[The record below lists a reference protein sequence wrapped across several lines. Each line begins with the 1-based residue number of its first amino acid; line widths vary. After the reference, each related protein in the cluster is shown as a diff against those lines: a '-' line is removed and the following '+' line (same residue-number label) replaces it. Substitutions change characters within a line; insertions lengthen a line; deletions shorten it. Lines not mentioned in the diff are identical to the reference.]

1 MRLARLSIVGCVFA
15 VLAHVFAFE
24 TSAYAQL
31 PAGPPARPMITDL
44 VDEANLAPLSGNTRP
59 EANAA
64 NDRGRVADS
73 LPMAHLTLQLRRPPE
88 QEQALTQFIDQL
100 HDPAS
105 ANFHKWLTPDQFG
118 ARFGPAASD
127 IQQITGWLQSHG
139 FRVNVIYPSG
149 MSIDFS
155 GTAGQV
161 RTAFHTEIH
170 YIQARGANHIAN
182 MSDPQIPA
190 ALASTVVGIVALHD
204 IAPRTKVT
212 PRRKNGVDYTAGSG
226 NYPVTPA
233 DLATIY
239 NLNPVFNVGVSGQ
252 NQTIYLIEDTNL
264 YTNNDWTTF
273 RSTFGLSGYS
283 GATLSTVH
291 PAPPS
296 GSNNCSDPGVNSD
309 DIEAILDAEYAS
321 AAAPSAA
328 IVMATC
334 ANSPDGLLIALQN
347 LINGSNPPAIISMS
361 YGECEAFNGASSNAA
376 YNAIYQQGVAEG
388 TSIFVS
394 AGDEAAGSCDYG
406 GKSVTHGIGVNAL
419 ASTPYNVA
427 VGGTDFSDTYAG
439 STSTYWSSSNTATYG
454 SAKSYIPEIP
464 WNDSCASQLIAS
476 AHGHSTTYGS
486 SSYCNSLNRNSFYLN
501 NVGGSGGPSGCA
513 TGSPSISGVVSG
525 SCQGY
530 AKPSWQSGVI
540 GIPNDG
546 VRDLPDVSLFAA
558 DGMWNHYYVFC
569 YSDHNNG
576 GVPCTGAPSGW
587 SGAGGTSFAS
597 PIMAGIQ
604 ALINQNMGAA
614 QGNPNVVYYK
624 LAAVAYGASGNA
636 SCNSSNGNTISS
648 SCIFN
653 DVTQG
658 DMDAPCTGSYNCY
671 QPSGTYGVLST
682 NNSAYAPA
690 YGTTTSWDFA
700 TGLGSINVYNLVT
713 GWKSFVVA
721 NPMTLQ
727 VSPSNDIASS
737 GNQGG
742 PFSPSSF
749 QYMLQASIGSVGY
762 SISGV
767 PSWLTPSST
776 SGTTT
781 TTGTTITFTVNSN
794 ANSLSPA
801 TYNATITFTDTT
813 YNKTVLTRTAAL
825 IVLSASSSNGILQVS
840 PATNIAASGDPGGP
854 FSPSSFQYQLS
865 ASKGSV
871 GYSISGLPSWLS
883 ASSTSGTVT
892 TSPSTVTFTVNSN
905 TNGLSFGF
913 YNATIAFNDT
923 TNNAIIQTIS
933 AAVFV
938 MASGSGGGGSS
949 TAKIFVSAKSGS
961 DTGVCPIT
969 APCAT
974 LNYALSIADAG
985 AQIIILDGG
994 AFGPIILSGP
1004 ITILGNTPN
1013 LQTQIVADPTAQ
1025 AGCIGALPSGC
1036 YLTNNGFGVEIAA
1049 AATDSVK
1056 IEDVFMSAGSSGTG
1070 ALKLTSGGQ
1079 IQLSNNVFRG
1089 NSSSNAPIVTLAPNN
1104 PGTTQAQVY
1113 FSNSDVGFNNTQ
1125 ANAGAVLVQ
1134 PIGTTSIKLHFNHV
1148 EVHNASYGIRTDG
1161 SLQSSPAVQVATIVS
1176 ESEFFS
1182 FNNAA
1187 INAFST
1193 SGTGT
1198 VNAAYNNV
1206 IILNAQAAIKT
1217 DGPQSTVSLSNSTI
1231 AGNGAGVQILNSATI
1246 VTSGNNTIVGN
1257 GTNVSGGTLTPLA
1270 AR

>member
-31 PAGPPARPMITDL
+31 PAGSPARPMITDL
-44 VDEANLAPLSGNTRP
+44 VDEANLAPLLGNTRP

-73 LPMAHLTLQLRRPPE
+73 LPMEHLSLQLRRPPE

-105 ANFHKWLTPDQFG
+105 ANFHKWLTPDRFG

-161 RTAFHTEIH
+161 RAAFHTEIH
-170 YIQARGANHIAN
+170 NIQVRGAIHIAN

-204 IAPRTKVT
+204 IAPRPKVT
-212 PRRKNGVDYTAGSG
+212 PRRKNGADYTAGSG

-239 NLNPVFNVGVSGQ
+239 NLNPVFNAGISGQ

-273 RSTFGLSGYS
+273 RSTFGLSGYT
-283 GATLSTVH
+283 GASLSTVH

-296 GSNNCSDPGVNSD
+296 GTNNCSDPGVNSD

-321 AAAPSAA
+321 AAAPNAA

-406 GKSVTHGIGVNAL
+406 GKSVTHGIGVSAL

-439 STSTYWSSSNTATYG
+439 STSTYWSSSNTKYYG

-464 WNDSCASQLIAS
+464 WNDSCASQLLAS
-476 AHGHSTTYGS
+476 ANGHSTTYGS
-486 SSYCNSLNRNSFYLN
+486 SSYCNSLNRNSGDLN
-501 NVGGSGGPSGCA
+501 NIGGSGGPSGCA

-530 AKPSWQSGVI
+530 AKPSWQNGVV

-558 DGMWNHYYVFC
+558 DGVWNHYYVFC
-569 YSDHNNG
+569 YSDPNNG
-576 GVPCTGAPSGW
+576 GAPCTGAPSGW
-587 SGAGGTSFAS
+587 SGAAGTSFAS

-604 ALINQNMGAA
+604 ALVNQNMGAA

-636 SCNSSNGNTISS
+636 SCNSSNGNAIAS

-658 DMDAPCTGSYNCY
+658 DMDAPCSGSYNCY
-671 QPSGTYGVLST
+671 RPSGNYGVLST
-682 NNSAYAPA
+682 NNNAYAPA
-690 YGTTTSWDFA
+690 YGTTTGWDFA
-700 TGLGSINVYNLVT
+700 TGIGTINVFNLVN
-713 GWKSFVVA
+713 GWKALFTN
-721 NPMTLQ
+721 NPTTLQ
-727 VSPSNDIASS
+727 VSPANVITSS

-742 PFSPSSF
+742 PFSPNSF
-749 QYMLQASIGSVGY
+749 QYVLSAATGTVNY
-762 SISGV
+762 SITSV
-767 PSWLTPSST
+767 PSWLTVSSA
-776 SGTTT
+776 SGTVNTA
-781 TTGTTITFTVNSN
+781 GTTITFTVNSN
-794 ANSLSPA
+794 ATGLSPA
-801 TYNATITFTDTT
+801 TYTTTIAITDTT
-813 YNKTVLTRTAAL
+813 NNSIARTVPASI
-825 IVLSASSSNGILQVS
+825 IVLNAASPNGVLQVS
-840 PATNIAASGDPGGP
+840 PATNIATSGNTGGP
-854 FSPSSFQYQLS
+854 FSPASFPYQLS

-871 GYSISGLPSWLS
+871 SYSVIGLPGWLTV
-883 ASSTSGTVT
+883 SSDNGTVT
-892 TSPSTVTFTVNSN
+892 TSPTTLTFGVDSNANSLSAGSYSANVTFNDL
-905 TNGLSFGF
+905 TNG
-913 YNATIAFNDT
+913 APIE
-923 TNNAIIQTIS
+923 TIS
-933 AAVFV
+933 ATITVNNGAPGLGTPTATYV
-938 MASGSGGGGSS
+938 SGNGTDAG
-949 TAKIFVSAKSGS
+949 I
-961 DTGVCPIT
+961 CPVIE
-969 APCAT
+969 PCAT
-974 LNYALSIADAG
+974 FAYALSVTSA
-985 AQIIILDGG
+985 GG
-994 AFGPIILSGP
+994 AIYCADTGSFGAVTITKAISILCDSTNGGVLVSGVDGIVVNAGTSDIVNLKGLDIEGAGTGTHGISFLAGKGLTVSNCIIRGFATNAINFAPGTANASLAVE
-1004 ITILGNTPN
+1004 NT
-1013 LQTQIVADPTAQ
+1013 IVADNPGGGILIAPTGGIVAS
-1025 AGCIGALPSGC
+1025 ALVTKTHMVRNVFGLRVQDNGKASVSESSASSN
-1036 YLTNNGFGVEIAA
+1036 TNNGF
-1049 AATDSVK
+1049 
-1056 IEDVFMSAGSSGTG
+1056 
-1070 ALKLTSGGQ
+1070 
-1079 IQLSNNVFRG
+1079 
-1089 NSSSNAPIVTLAPNN
+1089 LA
-1104 PGTTQAQVY
+1104 V
-1113 FSNSDVGFNNTQ
+1113 
-1125 ANAGAVLVQ
+1125 
-1134 PIGTTSIKLHFNHV
+1134 
-1148 EVHNASYGIRTDG
+1148 
-1161 SLQSSPAVQVATIVS
+1161 
-1176 ESEFFS
+1176 
-1182 FNNAA
+1182 
-1187 INAFST
+1187 ST
-1193 SGTGT
+1193 ST
-1198 VNAAYNNV
+1198 AAE
-1206 IILNAQAAIKT
+1206 IDLT
-1217 DGPQSTVSLSNSTI
+1217 HS
-1231 AGNGAGVQILNSATI
+1231 
-1246 VTSGNNTIVGN
+1246 VTAYN
-1257 GTNVSGGTLTPLA
+1257 GTNGIQSNGANAIVRIAYTSILDNTSGISLVSGGTVFSSSPATNENAGNGTPGAPNGSAVSLE
-1270 AR
+1270 